1 MLNRILYK
9 NIYWLNLIFRNFL
22 CVVKWFDNEKFVMY
36 NWKKSNENK
45 LDNNIYIY
53 VWYIFIFIRY
63 IYMYVEIIKFIIIK
77 D

>member
-1 MLNRILYK
+1 MNIILYK
-9 NIYWLNLIFRNFL
+9 IIYWLNLIFSNFF
-22 CVVKWFDNEKFVMY
+22 KWIDNEKFVMY

-53 VWYIFIFIRY
+53 VWYIY
-63 IYMYVEIIKFIIIK
+63 LYLLDIYMYVEIIKFIIIK